1 MILHIDMD
9 AFYASVEIRDN
20 PALKG
25 LPVAVGGSPQGR
37 GVVSAASYVA
47 RKYGIH
53 SAMPSKIAIQRCRDL
68 VFLPVN
74 MAKYVAVSEQIREIF
89 YRYTPDVEPLSLDEA
104 FLDVSACEKLFGSAV
119 EIGKAIK
126 AAIKNELDLTA
137 SVGIASCKY
146 VAKVAS
152 DINKPDGFVFV
163 ASGRETDFLDPL
175 PVNYLWGIGKASLPR
190 FKQYSLYTI
199 KDVRTSALKDIESEF
214 GKLGRAVWYLS
225 NGMDSRSVE
234 SERTAKSVSH
244 ETTFSNDICDLSI
257 LEAILIELTESVGK
271 RLRKN
276 ELKGKTISLKLR
288 LADFSRV
295 NRSRSLLEPTAS
307 TREIWT
313 VAKQL
318 LQQYFKGSQ
327 KSLRLI
333 GVSVSGFDKVKE
345 ARQQKLFQDDNSES
359 QQADQSIDKVTDEIN
374 SKFGNNIIHRA
385 RSGMKQ
391 TD

>member
-199 KDVRTSALKDIESEF
+199 KDVRTTALKDIESEF

-345 ARQQKLFQDDNSES
+345 LRQQKLFQDDNSES